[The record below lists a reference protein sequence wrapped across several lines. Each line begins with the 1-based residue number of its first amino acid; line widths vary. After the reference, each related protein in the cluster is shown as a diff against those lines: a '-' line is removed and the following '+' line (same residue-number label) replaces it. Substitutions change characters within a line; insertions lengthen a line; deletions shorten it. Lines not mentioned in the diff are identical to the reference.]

1 MKTEYVSKPYNGYL
15 LFVLFLLLFL
25 GGLGLILFS
34 PWLIPGII
42 SLSLSNLFILP
53 GFFLVNPNE
62 SKVLLLFGEYKGT
75 AKDNGFFWANP
86 FLLKKKISLRAQNF
100 DSERIKV
107 NDKKGNPILISGIVV
122 WRVSDT
128 YKSAFIVA
136 DYTSF
141 VKVQSEAALRA
152 LAGTYAYDNL
162 EDDHTEMTL
171 RSGHE
176 DVNHE
181 LETQLR
187 DRLSMAGIEVIEA
200 RIGYLAYAP
209 EIASAMLRRQQAE
222 AVVAARMK
230 IVEGAV
236 GMVELALDH
245 LSKKAIIHLDEEKK
259 AAMVSNLMVVLC
271 SDKDATP
278 IVNTGTLHQ

>member
-1 MKTEYVSKPYNGYL
+1 MKNEFITKPSSGY
-15 LFVLFLLLFL
+15 
-25 GGLGLILFS
+25 
-34 PWLIPGII
+34 PWLIIFLVLFFGGLVTTVLIDPHWLGVILI
-42 SLSLSNLFILP
+42 VASIFILP

-62 SKVLLLFGEYKGT
+62 AKVLLLFGEYKGT

-86 FLLKKKISLRAQNF
+86 FFTKKMISLRAQNF

-107 NDKKGNPILISGIVV
+107 NDKKGNPIMISGIVV
-122 WRVSDT
+122 WRVEDT
-128 YKSAFIVA
+128 YKAGFDVT
-136 DYTSF
+136 DYQSF
-141 VKVQSEAALRA
+141 VKVQSEAALRE
-152 LAGTYAYDNL
+152 LAGTYAYDNFD
-162 EDDHTEMTL
+162 EGVHEVTL

-176 DVNHE
+176 EVNDA
-181 LETQLR
+181 LESQLR
-187 DRLSMAGIEVIEA
+187 DRLAIAGIEVIEA
-200 RIGYLAYAP
+200 RLGYLAYAP

-236 GMVELALDH
+236 GMVDLALQH
-245 LSKKAIIHLDEEKK
+245 LSAKNIIDLDDEKK